1 VNPLTVLSKSIEQG
15 LEYLGNTYKVWMG
28 KTRRE
33 TEDQLWTTD
42 GKKKRETP
50 LGSNAHTG

>member
-1 VNPLTVLSKSIEQG
+1 LTVLSKSIEQG

-28 KTRRE
+28 KSRRE